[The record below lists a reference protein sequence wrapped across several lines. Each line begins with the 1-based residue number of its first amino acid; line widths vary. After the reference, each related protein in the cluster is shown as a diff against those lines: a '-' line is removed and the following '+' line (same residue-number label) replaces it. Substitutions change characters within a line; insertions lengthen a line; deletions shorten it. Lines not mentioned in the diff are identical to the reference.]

1 MDFGRRNRIVI
12 FNENENQHGPFET
25 VKIEEVHNDD
35 FDVSLRYITDVSS
48 YRSSSRYF
56 ELLVFVSG
64 NAHMQENHDSILVP
78 SRTVGFFFPGE
89 ERHFRASENEEVV
102 CYSLLVS
109 TYLLTEFCNLVT
121 HTAMDSLFASKQKRM
136 FRMHFKEF
144 EYFMHLAELAIS
156 AEKEDSILYTKRLAY
171 NLISQLIMSLD
182 ASSVYPDWF
191 DGFLEKIHIPEYFLS
206 PMSEIYKLAPYSQP
220 MLNSYFNRFMGETLV
235 SYITKMKIN
244 YACNLLRFSALTVLE
259 IASKTKYSSLSHF
272 NHIFKKQT
280 GMTPS
285 EYRINNSV
293 SVDHDDDDDDDY
305 E

>member
-1 MDFGRRNRIVI
+1 MI
-12 FNENENQHGPFET
+12 FKENKDRLSPFET
-25 VKIEEVHNDD
+25 VKIDEVRNDD
-35 FDVSLRYITDVSS
+35 FDVSLKYITDISS
-48 YRSSSRYF
+48 YRSSSHCF
-56 ELLVFVSG
+56 ELLVFVEG
-64 NAHMQENHDSILVP
+64 NVQMCEKHENVSVP
-78 SRTVGFFFPGE
+78 VRTVAFFFPGE
-89 ERHFRASENEEVV
+89 ERHFKVQENEEVV
-102 CYSLLVS
+102 CYSLLIS

-121 HTAMDSLFASKQKRM
+121 HTAMDSLFADRQKRM
-136 FRMHFKEF
+136 FRMHFKDF
-144 EYFMHLAELAIS
+144 EYFIHLAELAVS
-156 AEKEDSILYTKRLAY
+156 AEKENSTLYAKRIAY

-182 ASSVYPDWF
+182 SDSVYPDWF
-191 DGFLEKIHIPEYFLS
+191 EGFLEKIHLPECFLS

-244 YACNLLRFSALTVLE
+244 YACNLLRFSELTVVE

-285 EYRINNSV
+285 EYRINNS
-293 SVDHDDDDDDDY
+293 SSLDYDEDDDDS